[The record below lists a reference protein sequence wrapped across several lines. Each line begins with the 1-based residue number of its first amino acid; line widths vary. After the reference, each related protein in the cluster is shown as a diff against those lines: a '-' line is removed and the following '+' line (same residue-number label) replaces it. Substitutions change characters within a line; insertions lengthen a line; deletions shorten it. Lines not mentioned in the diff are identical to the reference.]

1 MPDAQELI
9 TDLIMKAID
18 RLEHA
23 VDKLEGTTRQTA
35 RELYKE
41 DQAQAERIQEL
52 ELGIAHLTSN
62 GNTRREWG
70 RDVVIVILAAVIG
83 TALGKI

>member
-9 TDLIMKAID
+9 SGLIMKAID

-52 ELGIAHLTSN
+52 ELGIAHLTNISKN
-62 GNTRREWG
+62 KREWG
-70 RDVVIVILAAVIG
+70 RDVAIVILAAVIG